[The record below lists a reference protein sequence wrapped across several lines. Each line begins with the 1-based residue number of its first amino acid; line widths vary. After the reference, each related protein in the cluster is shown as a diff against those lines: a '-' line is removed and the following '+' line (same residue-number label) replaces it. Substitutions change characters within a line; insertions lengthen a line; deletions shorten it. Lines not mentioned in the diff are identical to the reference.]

1 MGKAPS
7 RTFFVLRVSILL
19 GILAII
25 LLWAWNDKRRRVAR
39 TEWQR
44 PLNVALVLMTQ
55 GDVQPASID
64 KLSAR
69 VRDLEAH
76 LAAEMQI
83 HRPGAGQPPFV
94 FQLYGPVAV
103 TGAPPA
109 PAGDGVTDLVRHAY
123 DSWQYTRGIDSAV
136 DLPWRAFDARLY
148 LLLRPPANEERKSVE
163 GQSEQGGWVGSVQ
176 VELDE
181 SMVDFALFVATHE
194 LFHVLGATDKYDATG
209 RAMVP
214 IGLADPAR
222 QPLFPQLRA
231 EVMARNVALGGG
243 QERPPDALAELAV
256 GEQTAAEIGWR

>member
-7 RTFFVLRVSILL
+7 RKFFVVRVSILL

-25 LLWAWNDKRRRVAR
+25 LLWAWNDKRRRAAR
-39 TEWQR
+39 TEWKR
-44 PLNVALVLMTQ
+44 PLNVALVLMTW

-76 LAAEMQI
+76 LAAEMNLY
-83 HRPGAGQPPFV
+83 RPDAELPPFV
-94 FQLYGPVAV
+94 FQLYGPVPVSA
-103 TGAPPA
+103 APPT
-109 PAGDGVTDLVRHAY
+109 PAGDGVTDLVRHSY
-123 DSWQYTRGIDSAV
+123 DSWQYGRSIDDAV

-148 LLLRPPANEERKSVE
+148 LLLRPPVSEQRKSVE

-176 VELDE
+176 VELDD

-194 LFHVLGATDKYDATG
+194 LFHLLGATDKYDAAG

-214 IGLADPAR
+214 IGLADPAQ
-222 QPLFPQLRA
+222 QPLFPQTRA
-231 EVMARNVALGGG
+231 EIMARNVALGGG
-243 QERPPDALAELAV
+243 HERPPDTLAELAV
-256 GEQTAAEIGWR
+256 GAQTAAEIGWR